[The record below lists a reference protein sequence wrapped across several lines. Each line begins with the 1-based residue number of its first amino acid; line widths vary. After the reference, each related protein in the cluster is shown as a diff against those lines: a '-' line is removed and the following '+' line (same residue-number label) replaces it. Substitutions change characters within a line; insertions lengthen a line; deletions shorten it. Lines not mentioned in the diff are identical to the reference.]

1 MAERFTQ
8 RSIVFAHGFSLPG
21 VEGLQPAGAYEV
33 ETLDEQID
41 GLSFVAYRRISTTI
55 ALHGATAA
63 TMSRQVTS
71 IDPADLADAIE
82 RDTQTAGATA
92 K

>member
-8 RSIVFAHGFSLPG
+8 RSVVFARAFSLAG
-21 VEGLQPAGAYEV
+21 VEGVQPPGTYEV

-55 ALHGATAA
+55 ALHGPTAA
-63 TMSRQVTS
+63 TSSRQVTA
-71 IDPADLADAIE
+71 IDPADLAQAIE
-82 RDTQTAGATA
+82 RDTQPAGAAA